1 MSAKLDDE
9 LRAAFE
15 VASEFIEQPDGLADK
30 ARLARGTWQHT
41 RRNRRRDAIAACA
54 VVLVTAGAVYALS
67 GHYSSKPVPEPPGP
81 RVVAQLR
88 YPVSEAAVSG
98 ERIYLASSQ
107 RSLVA
112 AYNRATGKLVR
123 RFRVHGSPTWLAAG
137 PGGLIWVGIVG
148 DRSPN
153 VILLLSP
160 DLGRRATAGSAGPG
174 PLVPTSRQTALTAA
188 PYGVLE
194 VHMPAP
200 GQPGVASVRQEPNS
214 RLGAGLTTAPGN
226 WAGLLDGRVAVQ
238 VTNGYGYGSHLVIAG
253 EPGVTFGGDPEQQVG
268 AVAIAGDSL
277 WAQTFAIKNSRVAL
291 WGPLVRLDGQLRAT
305 TPVSIQRNPVLARTE
320 NVWSAGGAV
329 WVSTGAP
336 GHALVCFATRSAAG
350 PVITVRASGR
360 VAAVAATSGTA
371 YVTTLTGVARGRSVV
386 TSYPIPAACR

>member
-15 VASEFIEQPDGLADK
+15 VASEFIKPPGGLADK
-30 ARLARGTWQHT
+30 ACRARRPWWHRQ
-41 RRNRRRDAIAACA
+41 RDAIAACA
-54 VVLVTAGAVYALS
+54 VVLATAGAAYALS

-81 RVVAQLR
+81 RVVVKTR

-98 ERIYLASSQ
+98 QYVYLASSQ

-112 AYNRATGKLVR
+112 AYNRATGKMVR
-123 RFRVHGSPTWLAAG
+123 RVRVHGSPTWLAVG
-137 PGGLIWVGIVG
+137 PGRLVWVGIVG

-153 VILLLSP
+153 MILLLSP
-160 DLGRRATAGSAGPG
+160 DLGRRATAGSPGSG

-188 PYGVLE
+188 PYGVLN
-194 VHMPAP
+194 VRMPAP
-200 GQPGVASVRQEPNS
+200 GQSGLASVRQES
-214 RLGAGLTTAPGN
+214 DSQLGAGLTTAPGN
-226 WAGLLDGRVAVQ
+226 WVGLLDGRVAVQ

-253 EPGVTFGGDPEQQVG
+253 EPGVTFGGDPQQQVG
-268 AVAIAGDSL
+268 AVAKAGDSL
-277 WAQTFAIKNSRVAL
+277 WAQTFAITNSRVAL

-305 TPVSIQRNPVLARTE
+305 TPVFIQRNPVLARSE
-320 NVWSAGGAV
+320 NVWSAGSAV

-336 GHALVCFATRSAAG
+336 GHALVCFAARSGAG
-350 PVITVRASGR
+350 PVITVLAGGR

-371 YVTTLTGVARGRSVV
+371 YVTTVTGVSRGRSVV

>member
-123 RFRVHGSPTWLAAG
+123 RFRVHGSPTWLAAC
-137 PGGLIWVGIVG
+137 PGGLVWVGIVG

-160 DLGRRATAGSAGPG
+160 DFRRRATAGSAGPG

-277 WAQTFAIKNSRVAL
+277 WAQTFAIKNSRMAL

-336 GHALVCFATRSAAG
+336 GHALVCFATRSGAG

>member
-15 VASEFIEQPDGLADK
+15 VASEFIKPPGGLADK
-30 ARLARGTWQHT
+30 ACRARRPWWHRQ
-41 RRNRRRDAIAACA
+41 RDAIAACA
-54 VVLVTAGAVYALS
+54 VVLATAGAVYALS

-81 RVVAQLR
+81 RVVVKTR

-98 ERIYLASSQ
+98 QYVYLASSQ

-112 AYNRATGKLVR
+112 AYNRATGKMVR
-123 RFRVHGSPTWLAAG
+123 RVRVHGSPTWLAVG
-137 PGGLIWVGIVG
+137 PGRLVWVGIVG

-153 VILLLSP
+153 MILLLSP
-160 DLGRRATAGSAGPG
+160 DLGRRATAGSPGSG

-188 PYGVLE
+188 PYGVLD
-194 VHMPAP
+194 VRMPAP
-200 GQPGVASVRQEPNS
+200 GQSGVASVRQESDS
-214 RLGAGLTTAPGN
+214 RLGPGLTTAPGN
-226 WAGLLDGRVAVQ
+226 WVGLLDGRVAVQ

-253 EPGVTFGGDPEQQVG
+253 EPGVTFGGDPQQQVG
-268 AVAIAGDSL
+268 AVAKAGDSL
-277 WAQTFAIKNSRVAL
+277 WAQTFAITNSRVAL

-305 TPVSIQRNPVLARTE
+305 TPVFIQRNPVLARSE
-320 NVWSAGGAV
+320 NVWSAGSAV

-336 GHALVCFATRSAAG
+336 GHALVCFAARSGAG
-350 PVITVRASGR
+350 PVITVLAGGR

-371 YVTTLTGVARGRSVV
+371 YVTTVTGVSRGRSVV

>member
-1 MSAKLDDE
+1 MSAKLGDE
-9 LRAAFE
+9 LRTAFE
-15 VASEFIEQPDGLADK
+15 VASEFIEPPDGLADK
-30 ARLARGTWQHT
+30 ARHGRRTWRH
-41 RRNRRRDAIAACA
+41 RRQDAIAACA
-54 VVLVTAGAVYALS
+54 VVIAAAGAVYALS
-67 GHYSSKPVPEPPGP
+67 GHYNSKPVPEPPGP
-81 RVVAQLR
+81 RVVLQTR

-98 ERIYLASSQ
+98 QYVYLASSQ

-112 AYNRATGKLVR
+112 AYNRATGKMVR
-123 RFRVHGSPTWLAAG
+123 RVRVHGSPTWLAVG
-137 PGGLIWVGIVG
+137 PGGLVWVGIVG

-153 VILLLSP
+153 MILLLSP
-160 DLGRRATAGSAGPG
+160 DLGRRATAGSPAPG

-194 VHMPAP
+194 VHMPVP

-253 EPGVTFGGDPEQQVG
+253 EPGRTFGGDLQHQVG
-268 AVAIAGDSL
+268 AVTSAGDSL
-277 WAQTFAIKNSRVAL
+277 WAQTFAITNSRVAL
-291 WGPLVRLDGQLRAT
+291 RGPLVRLDGQLRPT
-305 TPVSIQRNPVLARTE
+305 TPVSIQRNPVLAKSE
-320 NVWSAGGAV
+320 NVWSAGSAV
-329 WVSTGAP
+329 WVSTRAP

-360 VAAVAATSGTA
+360 VAAVAATPGTA
-371 YVTTLTGVARGRSVV
+371 YVTTLTGVSRGRSVV